1 MSFKKEVFSSEIT
14 NDFTKYSE
22 ILRDAFKLIYGEP
35 VENIYIFRK
44 SHIPNTSYE
53 KQIPPKTLDYIFAYS
68 ERQYLQTI
76 PRHMKSELTD
86 NELERLRNL
95 SGGRMIMLKKLED
108 LSEKPVKIAYA
119 TFRLTSLNGKNL
131 NACSSVVFNEHSPE
145 TISIYT
151 ESEEVMKEIDYQLS
165 FKRKF
170 DDAKTKVK
178 AATQPL
184 IKRWSAL
191 QLRMKEA
198 VKQH

>member
-1 MSFKKEVFSSEIT
+1 MSFKKEIFSSEIAE
-14 NDFTKYSE
+14 DFIKYSK
-22 ILRDAFKLIYGEP
+22 ILKNAFKLIHGES
-35 VENIYIFRK
+35 VESIYIFRK
-44 SHIPNTSYE
+44 SRIPNTSYE
-53 KQIPPKTLDYIFAYS
+53 KQIPPKSLDYIFAYS

-76 PRHMKSELTD
+76 PRYMKSELTD

-108 LSEKPVKIAYA
+108 LSEKSVKIAYA
-119 TFRLTSLNGKNL
+119 TFRLASRDGKHLNV
-131 NACSSVVFNEHSPE
+131 CSSVVFNEHSPE
-145 TISIYT
+145 TVSIYT

-178 AATQPL
+178 TATQPL

-191 QLRMKEA
+191 QLRMKEV